1 MNGSSLSEVLQ
12 MSVSERILFIAD
24 VWDSIVAVPE
34 AVELTEEE
42 RQMLDRRLQA
52 YHNNPEACSPW
63 EEVKTRLLKSV

>member
-1 MNGSSLSEVLQ
+1 MKGNSISEVLQ

-34 AVELTEEE
+34 SVELTEEE

-52 YHNNPEACSPW
+52 YHNNPAACSPW
-63 EEVKTRLLKSV
+63 EEVKARLLKSI